1 VTGIPPSLAKEFRA
15 LFPLWIACIIAIA
28 VHPLVDN
35 RTIEALSMLAYP
47 FGALALG
54 AHALG
59 HEYGHRTLGILL
71 VQPIERR
78 TLLLTKF
85 AVLTPLLLAMGFVA
99 WHLILSG
106 LRPVPDPELVLL
118 PVFGGLFVAPWLTMI
133 ARNQLGGVMLA
144 GMAGGW
150 SLFTTTIVLA
160 KMSDWNWDH
169 AERRAV
175 EIWVP
180 MMYVFAAIAAAL
192 AWRTFV
198 RLEAIEGGGKPI
210 HLPPWFRTAGR
221 AQPGHPVWQLVKKEL
236 RLQQLAF
243 VMAGLYVAAW
253 AVSSLSAYLAPWTT
267 VHHIVGP
274 LTAAYLAGVALLVG
288 SLASAEERQCG
299 MVDSQQLLPMAAS
312 QQWMIKAGVAMALAV
327 LLAIGVPTVLMYAG
341 GPTNLLRGEL
351 PNPWNSVVVIAA
363 LTASSLYVSSLS
375 GSGAK
380 ALAVSAPFVIVM
392 FMLAEMVSK
401 VMSRSLVY
409 SAPYIDI
416 LAAVLAATAFSALLL
431 WFAGLN
437 HRFAERSIGRV
448 LWQVG
453 CAAAV
458 IAIGFPLITGI
469 LVLTN

>member
-1 VTGIPPSLAKEFRA
+1 MTGIWPSVAKEFRA

-28 VHPLVDN
+28 VHPLLEN
-35 RTIEALSMLAYP
+35 NTIEALSMLAYP

-85 AVLTPLLLAMGFVA
+85 AVLTPLLLMMAFVA
-99 WHLILSG
+99 WFLILSR
-106 LRPVPDPELVLL
+106 LRPVPDLKLVIVPLL
-118 PVFGGLFVAPWLTMI
+118 GGLFVAPWLTMI
-133 ARNQLGGVMLA
+133 ARNQLGGMMLT

-150 SLFTTTIVLA
+150 SLFTTTILLA
-160 KMSDWNWDH
+160 KTSGWNWEY

-180 MMYVFAAIAAAL
+180 MMYVFAAIAAIL

-198 RLEAIEGGGKPI
+198 RLEAIEGRGKEI
-210 HLPPWFRTAGR
+210 HLPRWFRMGGR
-221 AQPGHPVWQLVKKEL
+221 AQAGHPVWQLVKKEL

-253 AVSSLSAYLAPWTT
+253 AVSSLSAYLAPGTT

-312 QQWMIKAGVAMALAV
+312 RQWTIKAGVALALAL
-327 LLAIGVPTVLMYAG
+327 LLAIGVPAVLMYAG

-351 PNPWNSVVVIAA
+351 PNPWISLVVIAA

-392 FMLAEMVSK
+392 FMLAEIVSNI
-401 VMSRSLVY
+401 MSRSFVY
-409 SAPYIDI
+409 SAPYPAVI
-416 LAAVLAATAFSALLL
+416 AAAAFSALLL

-437 HRFAERSIGRV
+437 HRFAERSVGRV

-458 IAIGFPLITGI
+458 VAIGFPLITAI